1 MFVIKAFGLK
11 EVISLSLDPSAAK
24 YLIKAKIKVDGVVDK
39 SDVIGAL
46 FGQTEGL
53 MGEELDLRDLQK
65 SARIGRI
72 EVELKTNKGKSEGR
86 WSFRACKV
94 SY

>member
-1 MFVIKAFGLK
+1 MIAIK

-39 SDVIGAL
+39 SDVIGAI

-53 MGEELDLRDLQK
+53 MGEDLRRTKPWGSVL
-65 SARIGRI
+65 
-72 EVELKTNKGKSEGR
+72 
-86 WSFRACKV
+86 
-94 SY
+94 